1 VTAPAPPSHGFDPEA
16 EQEVDFAKYVRLL
29 GARWWL
35 LVAGLVVGAVIGYL
49 ISLGG
54 TQVYSG
60 TATLYLGQ
68 PTSASGNQQLQT
80 LQTNPSSVGTI
91 VHTRQVDQAV
101 SANCNTTVS
110 QFRKGISTKAV
121 TGYLSKNGQ
130 SPLVQL
136 TVQAKKAKIAE
147 CVANNLAKIVV
158 ARLGT
163 FAGGKIAL
171 FKAQIASDDN
181 DIKNFQQAISNP
193 GISST
198 DKLIL
203 QTTLRSDQQDKIA
216 ANQLLLQ
223 AEQVELPRTVVGA
236 AAQKITARSRR
247 NTVVIAALIGL
258 IIGAIVALLW
268 EPVSARVAP
277 PRNGD

>member
-1 VTAPAPPSHGFDPEA
+1 MTTPAPPSRGFDPEA

-54 TQVYSG
+54 TQVYQA

-68 PTSASGNQQLQT
+68 PTSATSNTQLQT

-91 VHTRQVDQAV
+91 VHQQQVVQAV
-101 SANCNTTVS
+101 AAKCKANVKE
-110 QFRKGISTKAV
+110 FRKGISTKAV

-136 TVQAKKAKIAE
+136 SVQAKKSKIAQ
-147 CVANNLAKIVV
+147 CAANNLAKIVST
-158 ARLGT
+158 RLGT
-163 FAGGKIAL
+163 YAAGKITN
-171 FKAQIASDDN
+171 FKAEIAADDS
-181 DIKNFQQAISNP
+181 DIKAFQAAISNP

-203 QTTLRSDQQDKIA
+203 QTTLRSDQQDKVA
-216 ANQLLLQ
+216 ATLQLLQ
-223 AEQVELPRTVVGA
+223 AQQVELPRKVVGA
-236 AAQKITARSRR
+236 AAQKVTARSRR

-258 IIGAIVALLW
+258 IIGALAALLW
-268 EPVSARVAP
+268 EPVSARLN
-277 PRNGD
+277 PRNGA